1 MTKKVLV
8 LLGFL
13 FLFSFQNFSAAENY
27 PFLAT
32 VNTNHVNVRSLPDI
46 NAERIYQLS
55 SGEDVVV
62 LEKKYDWYRI
72 RLSLKAVC
80 FVSSKFV
87 KILNGN
93 VGTIV
98 GNRINVRTSINP
110 KSTILGQLNDG
121 QKVHIKDH
129 RNGWVSIEPVEGIFG
144 WVAERF
150 IVFKSPQVPLY
161 PHIVE
166 DPQPV
171 IAEPVLEKQ
180 FVQKTSPPI
189 PITQEPEIVPAS
201 PVSPSAAPQFFSV
214 TGEVKDS
221 GRLPFHRGINFKLI
235 TEDKKQTFFLRGDKN
250 LFKDLIASKVQIE
263 GHLLEGPKHR
273 YQYPVIE
280 VTEAHAL

>member
-1 MTKKVLV
+1 MTKKVLI

-32 VNTNHVNVRSLPDI
+32 ANANHVNVRSLPDI
-46 NAERIYQLS
+46 NAERICQLS

-72 RLSLKAVC
+72 RLPSKASC
-80 FVSSKFV
+80 FVSGKFV
-87 KILNGN
+87 KILDGN

-98 GNRINVRTSINP
+98 GNRVNVRTSISP
-110 KSTILGQLNDG
+110 KSTILGQLSDG

-129 RNGWVSIEPVEGIFG
+129 HSGWVSIEPVEGIFG

-150 IVFKSPQVPLY
+150 IAFKSPQVPSY

-166 DPQPV
+166 DPQLV

-189 PITQEPEIVPAS
+189 PITQEPDIV
-201 PVSPSAAPQFFSV
+201 PVSPSTAPQFFSV
-214 TGEVKDS
+214 IGEVKDS
-221 GRLPFHRGINFKLI
+221 GRLLFNQGINFKLI

-263 GHLLEGPKHR
+263 GHLLEGPEHR

-280 VTEAHAL
+280 VTGAHAL